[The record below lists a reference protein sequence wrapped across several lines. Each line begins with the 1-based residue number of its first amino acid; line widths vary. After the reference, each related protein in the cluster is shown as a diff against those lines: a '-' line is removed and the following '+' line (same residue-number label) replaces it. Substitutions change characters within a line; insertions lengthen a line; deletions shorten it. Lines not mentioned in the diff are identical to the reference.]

1 MPFLFPSFY
10 FSFLIAD
17 FSLIRFGMLYFA
29 RTRIRFRWG
38 SVKKNFRSWIFIYIS
53 ICSLRLL
60 LLHTGYYY
68 LYLFCFCFRKVF
80 VFIDRVGYSKRM
92 PAIILAG
99 DQCWPFFI
107 TLFLSCNWHIV
118 FSDSLFS
125 SNKLGVSIGY

>member
-1 MPFLFPSFY
+1 MRQCQKEFQKLIFYIYFYLFPSSSSASY
-10 FSFLIAD
+10 
-17 FSLIRFGMLYFA
+17 
-29 RTRIRFRWG
+29 
-38 SVKKNFRSWIFIYIS
+38 
-53 ICSLRLL
+53 RLL
-60 LLHTGYYY
+60 LSLFILLLFSKG
-68 LYLFCFCFRKVF
+68 FCF
-80 VFIDRVGYSKRM
+80 FIDRVGYSKRM